1 MDRIQKTWNRP
12 TPAPRPPPPDLS
24 HLLRC
29 KGRWRAPRGAHGEER
44 AVGTALPALL
54 PAALRVTAAKGP
66 HLTSSS
72 GVGIPQPVET
82 LAPGAHAEV
91 GPVLETAEALRPCS
105 QASRPGA
112 GGPELRGMKTRARG
126 GLLPRPGHSPRRL
139 ASLQQWPGHPPVS
152 RKIPE
157 YSKRP
162 RELDPPSAGGT
173 WARGTARRGRAYKF
187 VQRRLH
193 LAASLISG
201 CGLR

>member
-1 MDRIQKTWNRP
+1 M
-12 TPAPRPPPPDLS
+12 S
-24 HLLRC
+24 
-29 KGRWRAPRGAHGEER
+29 
-44 AVGTALPALL
+44 TALKALL

-72 GVGIPQPVET
+72 GVGIPQAVET
-82 LAPGAHAEV
+82 LAPGAQAEV
-91 GPVLETAEALRPCS
+91 GPVLETTQALRPCS
-105 QASRPGA
+105 QTSRPGA
-112 GGPELRGMKTRARG
+112 GGSELRGMKTLVRRG
-126 GLLPRPGHSPRRL
+126 LSSRPGHSPRRL

-152 RKIPE
+152 RKILE
-157 YSKRP
+157 YSERP